1 MVTAFRWSKRLSE
14 AQQGKAC
21 CTDCS
26 NGCTVERF
34 YPVVTNG
41 DWNEF
46 GQAPKKTKRPQESER
61 FHSVGKTL
69 TNGDWN
75 EFGQA
80 PKSMLFQR
88 TGAFLSW
95 QKTARFCWKKE
106 LRSIFGTVCGGR
118 SVVAV
123 VASLRHRKIAKV
135 VNLIIKTTGGV
146 KKNRSVSLAPIGCE
160 KPSRNS
166 TKSSKMQKDAKM
178 HDQ

>member
-1 MVTAFRWSKRLSE
+1 MASAVYLQWLTAFRWSKRLSE

-69 TNGDWN
+69 THGDWN

-118 SVVAV
+118 F
-123 VASLRHRKIAKV
+123 V
-135 VNLIIKTTGGV
+135 VNFVGFTRAQQ
-146 KKNRSVSLAPIGCE
+146 NRE
-160 KPSRNS
+160 TRNS
-166 TKSSKMQKDAKM
+166 HYQNSRRGQEKSIGFAGAYWLRQTL
-178 HDQ
+178 